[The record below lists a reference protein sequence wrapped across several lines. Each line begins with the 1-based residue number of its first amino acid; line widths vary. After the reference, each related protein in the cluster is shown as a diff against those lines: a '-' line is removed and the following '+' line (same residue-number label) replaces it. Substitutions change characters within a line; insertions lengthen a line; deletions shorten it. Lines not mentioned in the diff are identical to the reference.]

1 MEGME
6 GMEGMEAVAHNPP
19 ALKQQ
24 RDRARKAFSLIEAAI
39 VLGVVGLVIGGIWW
53 AASAVRDAQKIQRL
67 SEDIY
72 LALSKLREV
81 YQHQQIPSGYN
92 EAYRLLAGLLPGAGY
107 WGIPYPWKLD
117 RSDPDG
123 SAFYVTVTV
132 GGDGGSGH
140 PYEKYNFRFFV
151 SYPDKKTC
159 IELTRAMVPNDRA
172 AQEIYLVFQRPNG
185 EYLFQATLTSAQQ
198 AYTLAQTHCEE
209 RDLSMTGHFTGGYSN
224 VQFRF
229 TQQ

>member
-1 MEGME
+1 
-6 GMEGMEAVAHNPP
+6 MEAIAHNPP

-53 AASAVRDAQKIQRL
+53 VASAVREAQKIQRL

-81 YQHQQIPSGYN
+81 YQHQQIPSGYQGGQS
-92 EAYRLLAGLLPGAGY
+92 LLGSLLPGAGH
-107 WGIPYPWKLD
+107 WGIKYPWDLD
-117 RSDPDG
+117 IDDPDG
-123 SAFYVTVTV
+123 SSFYVGVII
-132 GGDGGSGH
+132 DGYEESGH
-140 PYEKYNFRFFV
+140 AFEKYVFNFII

-172 AQEIYLVFQRPNG
+172 AQEIYLVFQRASGP
-185 EYLFQATLTSAQQ
+185 YQFQGTLTSAQQ

-209 RDLSMTGHFTGGYSN
+209 RDLSMTGHFSGGFSN

-229 TQQ
+229 TQK